1 MKRKI
6 YCLAVS
12 LGLIIASC
20 GSPEKMKDAADQI
33 KATCTPA
40 VLEANAGVIKATI
53 NVSFPEKYFHP
64 EAVLEMLPVIKY
76 QGGEVAGT
84 VKVLQGEKVKDNN
97 TVISEKGGSYSQE
110 VTFEYTDAMK
120 VSTLEIRPT
129 LVDKKGKRLQFP
141 KDIKVADGVIAT
153 YKLAEV
159 EVKPAFYADSYQ
171 LTTEEVKD
179 AQILFTI
186 NKADVRSSEL
196 SKEDVKMLQQFVA
209 DASPKEP
216 AKTKAKKGAVE
227 PAPAPSNKSLKSL
240 QISSYASPDGGMDL
254 NEKLST
260 NRGKTT
266 DDALVKFFKQS
277 KAQVDK
283 NLIEIKHTAEDWD
296 GFKKLMEGSDIQ
308 DKELVLRVLS
318 MYSDPE
324 VREREIK
331 NISAVYT
338 VIADKVLPQLRRSKL
353 KATVE
358 TANMGDDQ
366 IKSFVS
372 AGNLDTL
379 NAEQLMYAAYNLY
392 KDDETTQV
400 TLYKK
405 VAEKYRDARGYNNLG
420 ALYLTQGKLDD
431 AKTALDSAMAIK
443 ADVKVQNNLGYVLL
457 KQGKTED
464 AEKQLAAAGLDE
476 SKAGMGYIAIGKGD
490 YKQAV
495 TLLKGSGSFNEA
507 LALLLSGS
515 ADNASA
521 VLANL
526 DTPKAYYLKAVIGA
540 RKNVEADVMDNLNK
554 AGDLKADAKKDAE
567 FVAFWPKL

>member
-33 KATCTPA
+33 KPTCTPA
-40 VLEANAGVIKATI
+40 VLEAKAGVITATI

-64 EAVLEMLPVIKY
+64 SAILEVLPVLKY
-76 QGGEVAGT
+76 QGGEVLGT
-84 VKVLQGEKVKDNN
+84 VKMLQGEKVKDNH
-97 TVISEKGGSYSQE
+97 TVVSQKGGSYSQE
-110 VTFEYTDAMK
+110 VTFNYTDAMK
-120 VSTLEIRPT
+120 TATLELRAT
-129 LVDKKGKRLQFP
+129 LIMKKGQRLQFP

-159 EVKPAFYADSYQ
+159 EVKPAFYTDKYQ
-171 LTTEEVKD
+171 KTVEEAKE

-196 SKEDVKMLQQFVA
+196 SKEDVKLLQQFVA

-216 AKTKAKKGAVE
+216 AKGKKAE
-227 PAPAPSNKSLKSL
+227 PVQPSNKTLKSL

-254 NEKLST
+254 NEKLSD
-260 NRGKTT
+260 NRGKSS
-266 DDALVKFFKQS
+266 DNALINIFKKS
-277 KAQVDK
+277 KVQVDK
-283 NLIEIKHTAEDWD
+283 NLIEVKHTAEDWE
-296 GFKKLMEGSDIQ
+296 GFKKAMEQSDIQ

-318 MYSDPE
+318 MYSDPD

-338 VIADKVLPQLRRSKL
+338 VIAEKILPQLRRSKL
-353 KATVE
+353 TAKVE
-358 TANMGDDQ
+358 VANMSDDQ
-366 IKSFVS
+366 IKAQIS
-372 AGNLDTL
+372 AGKLDTL
-379 NAEQLMYAAYNLY
+379 DKEQLIYAAVNLY
-392 KDDETTQV
+392 KDNEATQI

-405 VAEKYRDARGYNNLG
+405 AAEKFRDFRAFNNLG
-420 ALYLTQGKLDD
+420 AIYLKQDKLAE
-431 AKTALDSAMAIK
+431 AKTALDSAMAIN
-443 ADVKVQNNLGYVLL
+443 ADAKVKNNMGYVLL
-457 KQGKTED
+457 KQGNVAD
-464 AEKQLAAAGLDE
+464 AEKQLTAAGIDE
-476 SKAGMGYIAIGKGD
+476 SKAGVAYIAFGKGNYD
-490 YKQAV
+490 QAV

-507 LALLLSGS
+507 LALLLTGK
-515 ADNASA
+515 ADEAKA
-521 VLANL
+521 IL
-526 DTPKAYYLKAVIGA
+526 DKQNTPKAYYLKAVIGA

-554 AGDLKADAKKDAE
+554 AGDLKAEAKKDAE